1 MPWQLGPSGLQ
12 VDPVLELLVKIID
25 YRAIFLRT
33 FKRDT
38 GLLLV
43 GNNLMYRVG
52 VLGPFLDTEIRLG
65 SAATVDSSLL
75 VVIYAK

>member
-1 MPWQLGPSGLQ
+1 
-12 VDPVLELLVKIID
+12 VLELLVKIID